1 MKKHADFSVMV
12 ARVRVPILPA
22 PVYAVDVIGPDGKH
36 ATLNFGELGDALHV
50 VASVFQGNAP
60 EGNAPKRKAV
70 PPPKRKPGFL
80 DNWVVENLKNAPRTL
95 RDLVGICPE
104 KVEARGMA
112 TILRSLQ
119 NRGIIKRAENKKTGG
134 VFWEVD

>member
-1 MKKHADFSVMV
+1 MKKTADFSVMV

-60 EGNAPKRKAV
+60 EENAPKRKAA
-70 PPPKRKPGFL
+70 PPSKRKPGFL
-80 DNWVVENLKNAPRTL
+80 NEWVVENLRNAPRTL
-95 RDLVGICPE
+95 HGLLDICPE
-104 KVEARGMA
+104 SVAPKGMA
-112 TILRSLQ
+112 TILRRLQ
-119 NRGIIKRAENKKTGG
+119 ARGAIKKVVDKKTGG